1 MILQSF
7 FMYGVLCAVPL
18 IYGIG
23 LKELSAAPKR
33 PLYIIAAAVKSLC
46 TVFITVFLTRF
57 LTVKLLTPYSLA
69 VLYPFF
75 ALPLTFAFSLLF
87 KRFIYICC
95 KIETAEFDIAFL
107 SVILAVSE
115 GFTLM
120 HALIIGAVSTLSFYI
135 LLPVLGAVRKRLE
148 ITRIHPAFND
158 TVMIIITLAL
168 ITCGLYGWNLSWLNT
183 GLFKGN
189 L

>member
-7 FMYGVLCAVPL
+7 FMYGIVCAVPL
-18 IYGIG
+18 VYGIG
-23 LKELSAAPKR
+23 LRKLLGTPKQ
-33 PLYIIAAAVKSLC
+33 PLYGIVAAAKSLC
-46 TVFITVFLTRF
+46 TVFITILLTRF
-57 LTVKLLTPYSLA
+57 FTVKLLAPYSLA

-75 ALPLTFAFSLLF
+75 ALPLTLAFSLLF
-87 KRFIYICC
+87 KQCIYLCC

-120 HALIIGAVSTLSFYI
+120 HALIIGAVGTLSFYI

>member
-7 FMYGVLCAVPL
+7 FMYGILCAVPL
-18 IYGIG
+18 VYGIG
-23 LKELSAAPKR
+23 LKKLLDTAKQ

-46 TVFITVFLTRF
+46 SVLITVFLTRF
-57 LTVKLLTPYSLA
+57 LTVKLLAPYSLA

-75 ALPLTFAFSLLF
+75 ALPLILCFSHFF
-87 KRFIYICC
+87 KQIIYVCC
-95 KIETAEFDIAFL
+95 KLETEEFDIAFL

-115 GFTLM
+115 GFSLM
-120 HALIIGAVSTLSFYI
+120 HALIIGAVCTLSFYI
-135 LLPVLGAVRKRLE
+135 LLPVLGAVRRRLE

-168 ITCGLYGWNLSWLNT
+168 MTCGLYGWNLSWLNA
-183 GLFKGN
+183 GLFKGS